1 MCKATVQIIMKP
13 YFCKYLGL
21 VAEICLEDV
30 LDFNVFMF
38 RLIIFNKTL
47 YNKSFKLIHR
57 S

>member
-47 YNKSFKLIHR
+47 YNKSFKLIHI